1 MTAREL
7 GEGRVLYRVDDRV
20 ARITINREERRNAID
35 TTTTAALTEAFV
47 DAGEDPDVWAIV
59 LTGAGDK
66 AFCAGGDL
74 KELNDTARAGR
85 QIHVPMTGQLRNLFE
100 IMLETYKPV
109 IAAINGHAIAGGCE
123 LALSSDIRIAR
134 AGSVIGLTEAR
145 RGMGANLGSVLLPRL
160 IPRGL
165 AFELLYTA
173 ETIPVEE
180 AARIG
185 LVNRVVPAEEFEDAV
200 EALVARIVSNSP
212 VTLRRYKEM
221 ATKSWGIP
229 VTSALRLNV
238 GPNPYLSEDR
248 VEGVRAFVEKR
259 DPVWRNR

>member
-1 MTAREL
+1 MTTEL
-7 GEGRVLYRVDDRV
+7 GEGRVHYDVTGRV

-35 TTTTAALTEAFV
+35 TRTNEALIDAFLEAG
-47 DAGEDPDVWAIV
+47 ADPDIWAIV

-74 KELNDTARAGR
+74 KEVDDLARTGR
-85 QIHVPMTGQLRNLFE
+85 QMTVPMTGMRRNLFE
-100 IMLETYKPV
+100 VMLETYKPV

-123 LALSSDIRIAR
+123 LALASDIRIAK
-134 AGSVIGLTEAR
+134 AGSLIGLTEAR
-145 RGMGANLGSVLLPRL
+145 RGMGAQLGSVLLHRL

-173 ETIPVEE
+173 ETIPVED
-180 AARIG
+180 AQRIG
-185 LVNRVVPAEEFEDAV
+185 LVNSVYPADEFEDAV
-200 EALVARIVSNSP
+200 ELLVSKIVANSP
-212 VTLRRYKEM
+212 VTLRRYKET

-229 VTSALRLNV
+229 VTSALRLDV
-238 GPNPYLSEDR
+238 GPSPYLSEDR
-248 VEGVRAFVEKR
+248 VEGVRAFIEKR